1 MTTELEQRLREAL
14 QEDAQRA
21 RLVNPGGPPAPEARQ
36 LAVDQPRR
44 PSARKVAAVAAA
56 VVLLAAVAGVAVT
69 QDGDAGPDVTA
80 SLQVDPED
88 QAIADAAV
96 LTPADM
102 PSGWEAA
109 PPEVEARW
117 RAEAEDLDRAMAD
130 CLGAD
135 VSELEDDSPSAQSA
149 FVNAEEENDER
160 VVSKVT
166 AFATESEARAVTD
179 RFRGDAAQH
188 CYAAGIEQ
196 QIAEGAGDG
205 VTLLTGRT
213 LPGDEVEV
221 GESTV
226 AELYWEFL
234 QGGYWKTVT
243 DDSVALRVTVPLSV
257 DGVDVDVSADVA
269 FVRKGRFLTRT
280 SFQTYFLGFDGGSA
294 GSSRVASPTAVQL
307 TREVLKRLPGIT
319 SPDPVRT
326 VDPVVGSPSGP
337 LTEPGEQPA
346 DPAGAEERVR
356 AAFTGI
362 FDSSQPREDK
372 APLSERPAVWSA
384 ANKALVEGQYGEMVE
399 GLRAV
404 VDEVVFTSPT
414 RAAVRFDL
422 VTPAGYG
429 SADQVGHAV
438 LVDGRW
444 LVTIETT
451 CQQVSIAGVQCDMSL

>member
-21 RLVNPGGPPAPEARQ
+21 QLVNPDGPPAPEARQ
-36 LAVDQPRR
+36 LALDQPRR
-44 PSARKVAAVAAA
+44 PSARKVVAAAAAVA
-56 VVLLAAVAGVAVT
+56 LLAAVAGVAVT
-69 QDGDAGPDVTA
+69 QDGDGGPDVTA

-88 QAIADAAV
+88 QAIAAAAV

-109 PPEVEARW
+109 PPEVEAGW
-117 RAEAEDLDRAMAD
+117 QAEAEDLDQAMAD
-130 CLGAD
+130 CLGVD
-135 VSELEDDSPSAQSA
+135 VSELEDDAPSAQSD
-149 FVNAEEENDER
+149 FVNVEAANDER

-166 AFATESEARAVTD
+166 AFATEAEARAVTD
-179 RFRGDAAQH
+179 RFRGEDAPR
-188 CYAAGIEQ
+188 CYVAALAP

-205 VTLLTGRT
+205 VTTLTGRN
-213 LPGDEVEV
+213 LAGDVVEIGEPTV
-221 GESTV
+221 GEIS
-226 AELYWEFL
+226 WEYL
-234 QGGYWKTVT
+234 EDGYWKTVT

-257 DGVDVDVSADVA
+257 DGVDVDVYADVA
-269 FVRKGRFLTRT
+269 FVRKGRFLTQT
-280 SFQTYFLGFDGGSA
+280 SFQTYFLGFDGGPA
-294 GSSRVASPTAVQL
+294 GSSLVGSPTAVQL
-307 TREVLKRLPGIT
+307 TREVLERLPGTT

-346 DPAGAEERVR
+346 DPAAAEEQVR

-362 FDSSQPREDK
+362 FDSSLPREAK
-372 APLSERPAVWSA
+372 APLSERPAVWAA
-384 ANKALVEGQYGEMVE
+384 ANQALVEGQYGEMVE
-399 GLRAV
+399 GLHAV

-414 RAAVRFDL
+414 RAVVRFDL
-422 VTPAGYG
+422 ITSTGYR
-429 SADQVGHAV
+429 SADQIGHAV

-451 CQQVSIAGVQCDMSL
+451 CEQVSIAGVRCDMSL